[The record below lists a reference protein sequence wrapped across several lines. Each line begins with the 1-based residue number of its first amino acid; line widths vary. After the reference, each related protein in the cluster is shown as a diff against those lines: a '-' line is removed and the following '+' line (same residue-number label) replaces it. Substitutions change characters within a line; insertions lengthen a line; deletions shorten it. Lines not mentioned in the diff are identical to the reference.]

1 MQVAQVVQCCFV
13 FVAHSA
19 RKVRI
24 AQAPVAR
31 GLRHILQH
39 AKLLLNHLLALPR
52 NLSPLRQHIILDM
65 LALLRRHPAPGIF
78 FRAQICPLLP
88 IQVVPLVELLPDT
101 ALLLWSKILKCFA
114 VLQHTVALLGC
125 EVAHAVHKRTRGAH
139 SGLLSGPQRCS
150 WPVFIRPVA
159 EIVRIAEIIRTSRYI
174 RRRRGPIL
182 IPVGRPVHFIVQLA
196 LVVRLTF

>member
-1 MQVAQVVQCCFV
+1 MQSRLV

-39 AKLLLNHLLALPR
+39 AKLLLNRLLALPR
-52 NLSPLRQHIILDM
+52 NLSPLRQHIILNM

-88 IQVVPLVELLPDT
+88 IQAVPLIELLPDA
-101 ALLLWSKILKCFA
+101 ALLLWSKVLKCSA
-114 VLQHTVALLGC
+114 VLQHTVALLRC
-125 EVAHAVHKRTRGAH
+125 QFTHAVHKGTRRVH
-139 SGLLSGPQRCS
+139 SGLLSGPQCCS
-150 WPVFIRPVA
+150 WPVFVGPVA
-159 EIVRIAEIIRTSRYI
+159 EIVRIAEIIRTCRSI
-174 RRRRGPIL
+174 RRRRRPIL
-182 IPVGRPVHFIVQLA
+182 ITVGRPVHFIVQLA
-196 LVVRLTF
+196 LVVWLTF

>member
-1 MQVAQVVQCCFV
+1 MQCRFV

-24 AQAPVAR
+24 AQTPVAR

-65 LALLRRHPAPGIF
+65 LALLRRHPAPRIF

-88 IQVVPLVELLPDT
+88 IQVVPLVELLPYT
-101 ALLLWSKILKCFA
+101 ALLLWSKVLKCFA
-114 VLQHTVALLGC
+114 VLQHTVALLWC
-125 EVAHAVHKRTRGAH
+125 EVAHAVHKRTRGAY

-150 WPVFIRPVA
+150 WPVFIRLVA
-159 EIVRIAEIIRTSRYI
+159 EIVRTCRCI

-182 IPVGRPVHFIVQLA
+182 ISVGRPVHFIVQLA
-196 LVVRLTF
+196 LIVRLTF

>member
-1 MQVAQVVQCCFV
+1 MKCRFV

-52 NLSPLRQHIILDM
+52 NLSPLRQYIILNM
-65 LALLRRHPAPGIF
+65 LALLRSHPAPGIL

-88 IQVVPLVELLPDT
+88 IQVVPLVELLPDA
-101 ALLLWSKILKCFA
+101 ALLLWSKVLKCFA
-114 VLQHTVALLGC
+114 VLQHTVALLRRQF
-125 EVAHAVHKRTRGAH
+125 AHAVDKRTRRAH
-139 SGLLSGPQRCS
+139 SGLLSGPQRS
-150 WPVFIRPVA
+150 WPVFIRPVV
-159 EIVRIAEIIRTSRYI
+159 EIVRIAEMIRTGRYI
-174 RRRRGPIL
+174 RYRRRPIL
-182 IPVGRPVHFIVQLA
+182 IPVGRPVHLIVQLA
-196 LVVRLTF
+196 LVVQLTF